1 VGVGGGG
8 GVLYL
13 VDRQKTVTE
22 GANYKAVCAVRRC
35 SPPDL
40 ETGETEPEKRK
51 KERKTEKQPN
61 VEALV

>member
-1 VGVGGGG
+1 VGGG

-22 GANYKAVCAVRRC
+22 GANYKAVCCERRC

-40 ETGETEPEKRK
+40 ETGDTNLEKRK
-51 KERKTEKQPN
+51 KERRKDRKTDD
-61 VEALV
+61 